1 MIKKERIKNIIREK
15 SSYTLS
21 NEDTCFGMICP
32 LSEEILEQIAAA
44 LVAEIAIDTNE
55 IERREEINEKDCNT
69 DAL

>member
-15 SSYTLS
+15 SSYCLADR
-21 NEDTCFGMICP
+21 DTCFGMICP